1 MILDIYTVLRYDQGE
16 SLTVALCF
24 IRSDKKTLK
33 SKILI
38 IFSPRTNECI
48 AKYLHDQ
55 LAPPL
60 YFQIQLRSTAGGQN
74 SNVNM

>member
-1 MILDIYTVLRYDQGE
+1 MIKWKVL
-16 SLTVALCF
+16 SLLCASLEVMKNTSVV
-24 IRSDKKTLK
+24 IM

-74 SNVNM
+74 SNVNQGKHDGN